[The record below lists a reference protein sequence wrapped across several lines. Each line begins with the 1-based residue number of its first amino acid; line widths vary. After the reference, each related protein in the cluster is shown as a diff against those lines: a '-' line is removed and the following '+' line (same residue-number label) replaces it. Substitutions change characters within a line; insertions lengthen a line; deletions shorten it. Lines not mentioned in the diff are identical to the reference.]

1 MRFVRSSRFL
11 KRKKDEYL
19 EKPIKLTE
27 ILKEAKNVYKKI
39 ELKTKFRL
47 NILHLKG
54 LFLWQKLK
62 FRWTIRS
69 IDLRPFLKQ
78 LIGQPIT
85 SKLKN
90 GIMMTKVFYL
100 HAKLKN
106 ASKHLGF
113 QLVSSGFIKK

>member
-19 EKPIKLTE
+19 EKLIKLTE
-27 ILKEAKNVYKKI
+27 ILKEAKKVYKKI
-39 ELKTKFRL
+39 DLKTKFRL

-62 FRWTIRS
+62 FRWTIRN

-90 GIMMTKVFYL
+90 GIMMTQVFYL

-106 ASKHLGF
+106 
-113 QLVSSGFIKK
+113 VS